1 MPTTESMPMTEPATT
16 TAALS
21 VGTVTLVG
29 SIFGMQ
35 YSLLLIGLFGGLL
48 RLGQANITSRKA
60 AFTSVTLSSMLAGAV
75 APVAGSMTANFFG
88 LANPIEELRIC
99 AAFLLGYGWQTITPV
114 LVDLVKQ
121 KLGGGGYQP

>member
-1 MPTTESMPMTEPATT
+1 MTEPATT

-121 KLGGGGYQP
+121 KLGGGGYQQ

>member
-1 MPTTESMPMTEPATT
+1 MPTKESLPMTEPATT
-16 TAALS
+16 TTALS

-29 SIFGMQ
+29 SIFGMH
-35 YSLLLIGLFGGLL
+35 YDLLLIGLFGGLL
-48 RLGQANITSRKA
+48 RLGQAQITSRKG
-60 AFTSVTLSSMLAGAV
+60 AFASVTLSTMLAGAV

-114 LVDLVKQ
+114 LVDFVKQ
-121 KLGGGGYQP
+121 KLGGGYQQ